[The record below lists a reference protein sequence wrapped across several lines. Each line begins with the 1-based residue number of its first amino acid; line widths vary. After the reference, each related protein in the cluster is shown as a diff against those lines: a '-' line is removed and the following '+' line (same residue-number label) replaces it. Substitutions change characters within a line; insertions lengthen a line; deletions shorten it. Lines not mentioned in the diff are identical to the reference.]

1 MVRRR
6 PLCSLVCGL
15 QNAYGSQSGTLRW
28 FWSALRL
35 LDDADL
41 QRIGISSLGP
51 RRKILGLLAQQG
63 QTGASVDGPIRLG
76 ASRATDSPVRLTP
89 PMLESQLAKR
99 HCVKVSSAAGVADAH
114 AVAAS
119 TAGGDAEP
127 VCEEQSSLWELASR
141 HDAKPFEYRTVLLP
155 VEDARAE
162 VGHAAAVAAGAAGQA
177 SQPSGVSTTVSVDIC
192 NDDTRLAALDDLL
205 QESSPP
211 PRSATAGCSST
222 ADTQSKV
229 AGPGN
234 AVSLGSDEVHESAMA
249 TTNPTGSDDAVEARL
264 HVDAADTR
272 CICANA
278 PNSNFG
284 ASKLSSARS
293 GSQAMWDMTDARLA
307 TVLELP
313 EQLWSRLNEVS
324 PQGSVELMRD
334 SRYHTRLN
342 ALRETFLERLRLLR
356 LDYGRQVEDVLK
368 IIGAEG
374 LQDTTTSAIMCI
386 DAMDR
391 SDVPPPPGTTN
402 SPNTAAQMRAAVP
415 TTVDSDFQSLPDDA
429 IVLDEESSA
438 RLKNTGGM
446 TQRNDSSRHDDTHGI
461 TTLDGELDHDSIS
474 LSGNSQQSTVNV
486 LLANDWGHQEA
497 AGGGTAEPMPKFG
510 AMDTAELKKRVK
522 QFGLK
527 VSGKKVMVRQ
537 LSEIWIAQNRP
548 RNDSTA
554 VTTALGDTAA
564 VQFGTEEPEITAT
577 GTSCMGP
584 HPSSDRHAQS
594 KLSREQILS
603 RQVRAFVLS
612 QPHWYTT
619 VLLLNAIDMRALH
632 AALSNAASLDSNMIK
647 CSLKQLETI
656 LREQGIAFQA
666 QS

>member
-1 MVRRR
+1 MVRCR
-6 PLCSLVCGL
+6 PLCSLVCDL
-15 QNAYGSQSGTLRW
+15 QNTCGSRSDTLRG

-63 QTGASVDGPIRLG
+63 QTGSSADGPIRLS
-76 ASRATDSPVRLTP
+76 ARHATDSPVRLTP

-119 TAGGDAEP
+119 IAGDDLPDAEP

-141 HDAKPFEYRTVLLP
+141 HDAKPFEYRTILLP

-162 VGHAAAVAAGAAGQA
+162 SGHAGQVP
-177 SQPSGVSTTVSVDIC
+177 QPSGESIRVSVDIC

-211 PRSATAGCSST
+211 PRSAVAGCSST

-234 AVSLGSDEVHESAMA
+234 AVSLGSDEVYEYATA
-249 TTNPTGSDDAVEARL
+249 TTQPTGSDAVEERV
-264 HVDAADTR
+264 HVEAADTR
-272 CICANA
+272 CICADA

-293 GSQAMWDMTDARLA
+293 GSQAMWDMADAKLA

-313 EQLWSRLNEVS
+313 SQLWSGLNEAS
-324 PQGSVELMRD
+324 PQVSVAQMCD
-334 SRYHTRLN
+334 SRCHTLLN

-374 LQDTTTSAIMCI
+374 LQDTTTHAMCI
-386 DAMDR
+386 DVMDR
-391 SDVPPPPGTTN
+391 SDAPAGTTA
-402 SPNTAAQMRAAVP
+402 SPNTTAQVHAAVP

-429 IVLDEESSA
+429 IVLDEDSSA
-438 RLKNTGGM
+438 RLKNTGLVA
-446 TQRNDSSRHDDTHGI
+446 RCNDSSRHDGTMP
-461 TTLDGELDHDSIS
+461 DGELDHDSIS
-474 LSGNSQQSTVNV
+474 LSGNSQQSTVDG
-486 LLANDWGHQEA
+486 LLTNDWGHQEA
-497 AGGGTAEPMPKFG
+497 ADGSTAEQMPNFG

-554 VTTALGDTAA
+554 AATTAPGDTAT
-564 VQFGTEEPEITAT
+564 VQLGAEAPEELENTAT

-584 HPSSDRHAQS
+584 DTSPDRHAQS

-632 AALSNAASLDSNMIK
+632 AALSNAASLDSSMIK